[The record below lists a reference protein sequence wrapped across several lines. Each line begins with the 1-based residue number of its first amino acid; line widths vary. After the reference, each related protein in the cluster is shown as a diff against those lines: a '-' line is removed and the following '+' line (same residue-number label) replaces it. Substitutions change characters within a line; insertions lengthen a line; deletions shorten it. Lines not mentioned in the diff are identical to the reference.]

1 MGVIQYVGESRDG
14 DGCLML
20 VKEQMGQMVNY
31 VSWLKDRW

>member
-1 MGVIQYVGESRDG
+1 MGESRDG

-31 VSWLKDRW
+31 VSWSTDR